1 MNILLLM
8 REKRGPGTKE
18 PSPKRP
24 HNTILSP
31 QNAGGVSALEY
42 LKISTKKV
50 SEKVSEKVVRAREWG
65 RSAKI
70 RIKTRRGRKV
80 YLAAISSLV
89 ATTTHTSHPLPGIIP
104 ASSVFLHDAGQEKF
118 SQKEMEKSNISRFDS
133 PLRRER
139 RSFAIATHPFY
150 SGA

>member
-1 MNILLLM
+1 M
-8 REKRGPGTKE
+8 
-18 PSPKRP
+18 
-24 HNTILSP
+24 
-31 QNAGGVSALEY
+31 
-42 LKISTKKV
+42 
-50 SEKVSEKVVRAREWG
+50 
-65 RSAKI
+65 
-70 RIKTRRGRKV
+70 
-80 YLAAISSLV
+80 AAISSSLV
-89 ATTTHTSHPLPGIIP
+89 ATTTHQPSSPSRIIP